1 MLACSVD
8 LHRFSLPKIPRDA
21 LVMLYC
27 LNPDCPNSKNP
38 DWTEV
43 CLSCGTK
50 IVSILRGRYRVIKP
64 IAQGGFGK
72 TYLAEDLDKLNE
84 YCVVKQLA
92 PNVEG
97 TWAQNKAVELFK
109 QEARQLQ
116 ELGGHSQIPSLHA
129 YFEDKG
135 YLYLVQQYIDGENLG
150 SLRRRQQRNWTEK
163 EIGQLLLELLPVLQ
177 FIHKRNVIHRDIKPE
192 NIICRSQATSN
203 STARDSNK
211 EIKSTTSNSQSSH
224 KRSNRSSS
232 QSSSSRTSSSSS
244 LKNTSRRTSRPN
256 SQSSQRRSISS
267 SYVNPQV
274 TSNSN
279 QEQNKTAA
287 SKFVLIDFGV
297 AKQLSATVMGRTG
310 TNIGSGG
317 YASLEQMQGGKAH
330 PASDLF
336 SLGATCFYLLT
347 GVSPLRLW
355 TEEGYSWTKNWKKYL
370 QSPISYEME
379 QILHKLLQKD
389 MEQRYQSAEEVL
401 KEFYSKPLKPRSPLI
416 RLTRPGQKKFVANQ
430 KNIIIAIVGISGTM
444 LLLGIGTQLLI
455 NQNPENSQLTATDP
469 SSNKSWRN
477 PIASQTLTAH
487 NDSVKSIAFSRDGK
501 MLASGS
507 ADDTIKLWNL
517 ATNQN
522 IATLTGNSST
532 VYTVAFSPD
541 GKMLASGS
549 IDNTIKI
556 WDIES
561 RQNTD
566 TLSGHSDSIWSVAFS
581 KDGKTLAS
589 ASRDGTIKL
598 WNLETNQ
605 EIATL
610 NEHSKD
616 VMVVAFSPDRKTLA
630 SGSSD
635 NTIKLWDLQ
644 TNEMIATLEGHSD
657 GVTSLA
663 FNPDSSIL
671 VSSSYD
677 NTIKFWDLFNN
688 EEVDSLE
695 GHSSGILSIAIAP
708 NGRILA
714 SGSEDSTIK
723 LWDFTTKEEIATLTG
738 HSDPVNYVVFSPDG
752 KKLASGS
759 EDNTIK
765 IWEQN

>member
-1 MLACSVD
+1 M
-8 LHRFSLPKIPRDA
+8 
-21 LVMLYC
+21 
-27 LNPDCPNSKNP
+27 
-38 DWTEV
+38 
-43 CLSCGTK
+43 
-50 IVSILRGRYRVIKP
+50 
-64 IAQGGFGK
+64 
-72 TYLAEDLDKLNE
+72 
-84 YCVVKQLA
+84 CVVKQLA

-97 TWAQNKAVELFK
+97 TWDLYKAVELFK

-177 FIHKRNVIHRDIKPE
+177 FIHKKNVIHRDIKPE

-211 EIKSTTSNSQSSH
+211 EIKSTTSNSHSSH
-224 KRSNRSSS
+224 KKSSHS
-232 QSSSSRTSSSSS
+232 
-244 LKNTSRRTSRPN
+244 N
-256 SQSSQRRSISS
+256 SQTNSSK
-267 SYVNPQV
+267 
-274 TSNSN
+274 TS

-297 AKQLSATVMGRTG
+297 AKQLSGTVMGRTG

-355 TEEGYSWTKNWKKYL
+355 TEEGYSWTKNWKEYL

-401 KEFYSKPLKPRSPLI
+401 KEFYSKPSRRGRPLRQFT
-416 RLTRPGQKKFVANQ
+416 RLGQKKFVA
-430 KNIIIAIVGISGTM
+430 NIIIAIVGISGTM

-477 PIASQTLTAH
+477 PIVSQTLTAH

-517 ATNQN
+517 ATNQDV
-522 IATLTGNSST
+522 ATLTGHSST
-532 VYTVAFSPD
+532 DYTIAFSPD
-541 GKMLASGS
+541 VKMLASGS
-549 IDNTIKI
+549 TDTIQL
-556 WDIES
+556 WNIES
-561 RQNTD
+561 DKNIS
-566 TLSGHSDSIWSVAFS
+566 TLSSSFDSIRFIAFS
-581 KDGKTLAS
+581 KNGKTLVS

-598 WNLETNQ
+598 WNLETNE

-610 NEHSKD
+610 NEHSDD
-616 VMVVAFSPDRKTLA
+616 VLVVAFSPDGKTLA

-723 LWDFTTKEEIATLTG
+723 LWDLTTKEEIAILTG

-765 IWEQN
+765 IWVQN

>member
-1 MLACSVD
+1 MRQMLACSVD

-50 IVSILRGRYRVIKP
+50 IVSILRGHYRVIKP

-163 EIGQLLLELLPVLQ
+163 EIGQLLLELLPVLK

-192 NIICRSQATSN
+192 NIICRSQATSEA
-203 STARDSNK
+203 TDRD
-211 EIKSTTSNSQSSH
+211 STTSNSQSSR
-224 KRSNRSSS
+224 KR
-232 QSSSSRTSSSSS
+232 
-244 LKNTSRRTSRPN
+244 
-256 SQSSQRRSISS
+256 
-267 SYVNPQV
+267 
-274 TSNSN
+274 
-279 QEQNKTAA
+279 

-370 QSPISYEME
+370 QNPISYEME

-477 PIASQTLTAH
+477 AIASQTLTAH

-532 VYTVAFSPD
+532 DYTIAFSPD
-541 GKMLASGS
+541 VKMLASGS

-723 LWDFTTKEEIATLTG
+723 LWDLTTKEEIAILTG

-765 IWEQN
+765 IWVQN